1 MRSLLVLTCC
11 IALAPLAARADQD
24 KHKKKKEQQ
33 QAQQSQTQPG
43 DKSSARPTKGTQGQT
58 GQTQQGA
65 NGAYQANSNG
75 NRKGAVAIPAF
86 MRNARKAKSTE
97 SGKPTGA
104 GKATSN
110 LTGGHT
116 SKRADGVVVQK
127 VTDIAT
133 VKAIDSPTGA
143 GKSTG
148 AGKATSN
155 LTGGHTSKS
164 GKANFREFR
173 IHKTTDAASPAGAG
187 GQKTKGKAKGS
198 QQSTAE
204 GGPLYIGRNDG
215 KVQQVGAANAKP
227 LPGTPAVQLHKFSN
241 TTFKTQHFNLPSKS
255 KPATS
260 VAPAVN
266 FQQGRH
272 IQGSQ
277 NWQGS
282 NYQVFR
288 SYKSEW
294 HDKNWWSNHYNRVV
308 FVYGGWYAWNP
319 GGWWIPAWGYAP
331 NAYYAW
337 DGPIYAY
344 NDLPPDQVIANVQ
357 AALQEQGYYQGEVDG
372 LIGPLTREA
381 LANYQRD
388 HGLYETAAIDQ
399 PTLESLGMA

>member
-1 MRSLLVLTCC
+1 MLSDSHERNQIMRSLLVLICC

-33 QAQQSQTQPG
+33 QAQQSQAQPG
-43 DKSSARPTKGTQGQT
+43 GKSGAGSTKGTKGQAE
-58 GQTQQGA
+58 QTQQGA
-65 NGAYQANSNG
+65 NGAYQANPNG

-86 MRNARKAKSTE
+86 MRNARKAKSTTP
-97 SGKPTGA
+97 GKPTGA
-104 GKATSN
+104 GKAT
-110 LTGGHT
+110 
-116 SKRADGVVVQK
+116 D
-127 VTDIAT
+127 
-133 VKAIDSPTGA
+133 KAGP
-143 GKSTG
+143 
-148 AGKATSN
+148 
-155 LTGGHTSKS
+155 
-164 GKANFREFR
+164 
-173 IHKTTDAASPAGAG
+173 KTTS
-187 GQKTKGKAKGS
+187 GQETKEKTKGS
-198 QQSTAE
+198 QQVATQDR
-204 GGPLYIGRNDG
+204 LYIGRNDG
-215 KVQQVGAANAKP
+215 KVQQVGAGNAKP
-227 LPGTPAVQLHKFSN
+227 LPGTPAVQLNKFSN
-241 TTFKTQHFNLPSKS
+241 TTFQTQHFNVPSKS

-294 HDKNWWSNHYNRVV
+294 HDKNWWSNHYKRVV

-319 GGWWIPAWGYAP
+319 AGWWIPAWGYAP

-357 AALQEQGYYQGEVDG
+357 AALQEQGYYQGEIDG
-372 LIGPLTREA
+372 LIGPQTRGA
-381 LANYQRD
+381 LAAYQRD